1 MKITVDIHGKKSIIN
16 NYAVKQFSIE
26 SNFLCVK
33 HTNTLE
39 QALRFCL
46 NDAQRRYVE
55 ELRCTID
62 RHDERVEHL
71 FTKMHD
77 IVTWIAAL
85 G

>member
-1 MKITVDIHGKKSIIN
+1 MEITVDIHGKKSTID
-16 NYAVKQFSIE
+16 NYDVKRFSVE
-26 SNFLCVK
+26 SCFLCVK

-55 ELRCTID
+55 QLRRTID
-62 RHDERVEHL
+62 RHDERAEHL
-71 FTKMHD
+71 LTKMHD
-77 IVTWIAAL
+77 IVTWTAAL

>member
-1 MKITVDIHGKKSIIN
+1 MEITVDIHGKKSTID
-16 NYAVKQFSIE
+16 NYDVKRFSIE

-46 NDAQRRYVE
+46 NDAQRRYME
-55 ELRCTID
+55 ELQCKTD
-62 RHDERVEHL
+62 RHDERAEHL
-71 FTKMHD
+71 LTKMHD
-77 IVTWIAAL
+77 IVTWTAAL